1 MESNKCI
8 ILFVGILFIIL
19 SVKLI
24 KNIIKQ
30 ERPIKKKTYGMPSS
44 RSSLISF
51 ILTYL
56 ILNNNYDYK
65 TKFTL
70 CILTSIAIII
80 KYIYKEH
87 TAEQL
92 IIGSI
97 YGYIV
102 GYILYCLGKKI
113 IIKL

>member
-1 MESNKCI
+1 MDSNKCVL
-8 ILFVGILFIIL
+8 LFLGILFIIL
-19 SVKLI
+19 SVKVI

-30 ERPIKKKTYGMPSS
+30 ERPIKKNTYGMPSS

-65 TKFTL
+65 TKCIL
-70 CILTSIAIII
+70 CILTLMIIFI
-80 KYIYKEH
+80 KYFYKEH
-87 TAEQL
+87 TIEQL
-92 IIGSI
+92 IVGVI

-102 GYILYCLGKKI
+102 GYMFYCLGKKI